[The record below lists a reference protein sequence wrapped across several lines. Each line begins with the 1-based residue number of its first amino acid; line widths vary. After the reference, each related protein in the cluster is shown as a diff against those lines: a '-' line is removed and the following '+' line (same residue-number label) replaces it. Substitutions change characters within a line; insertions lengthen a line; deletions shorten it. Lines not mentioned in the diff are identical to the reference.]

1 VGATR
6 KKTGKG
12 ARKATRK
19 GGTRKSAR
27 RSTASRKRLV
37 PARTKRGLGAG
48 EEPLAI
54 DDPAV
59 APLVQ
64 RVKDAG
70 GAPLGAYRE
79 PLSGGPILL
88 AALPIEAIDPTPF
101 QRDLS
106 PTHAKRLAQKIDES
120 GAFLDP
126 LIVVEGGD
134 GRFWTP
140 NGRHRLVAAK
150 LIGLSTVTALVSR
163 DASLAFK
170 ILALNTEKAHNLRD
184 RSLEVI
190 RMARALA
197 ASNPR
202 AKEDAH
208 QVEFE
213 SPAYLTLGILY
224 EQEGRFAGSAY
235 HPFLR
240 RVDRFSSKT
249 LRSALQE
256 REGFAARLLEVET
269 EVRGIVEKLRQRGFR
284 SPYLRTFVVARINP
298 VRPARG
304 RKSEKEQKIAMGA
317 ALTKMLAAAR
327 RFDVD
332 KVRHTD
338 LALVAAVAPDE
349 GGG

>member
-1 VGATR
+1 MAWTVN
-6 KKTGKG
+6 
-12 ARKATRK
+12 
-19 GGTRKSAR
+19 
-27 RSTASRKRLV
+27 V
-37 PARTKRGLGAG
+37 
-48 EEPLAI
+48 
-54 DDPAV
+54 
-59 APLVQ
+59 
-64 RVKDAG
+64 G
-70 GAPLGAYRE
+70 GAPIGAYRE
-79 PLSGGPILL
+79 PLSGSPILL
-88 AALPIEAIDPTPF
+88 AALPLEAIDPTPF
-101 QRDLS
+101 QRNLS

-126 LIVVEGGD
+126 LIVVEGSD

-202 AKEDAH
+202 TREDAYA
-208 QVEFE
+208 VEFE
-213 SPAYLTLGILY
+213 SPTYLTLGILY

-240 RVDRFSSKT
+240 RVDRYRPKT

-256 REGFAARLLEVET
+256 REGWAARLLEIET
-269 EVRGIVEKLRQRGFR
+269 EVREIVEKLRRRGFR

-298 VRPARG
+298 VRVTRG
-304 RKSEKEQKIAMGA
+304 RKPETDPKMAVGA
-317 ALTKMLAAAR
+317 ALTRMLAAAR

-332 KVRHTD
+332 RVRDTD
-338 LALVAAVAPDE
+338 LALVAAVASDE
-349 GGG
+349 GGE

>member
-12 ARKATRK
+12 AGKAS
-19 GGTRKSAR
+19 RKSGTR
-27 RSTASRKRLV
+27 RSTASRKRLT
-37 PARTKRGLGAG
+37 PARTKRGLEAG
-48 EEPLAI
+48 EEPLPL

-59 APLVQ
+59 APLVE
-64 RVKDAG
+64 RVSAAG
-70 GAPLGAYRE
+70 GASIGAYRE

-88 AALPIEAIDPTPF
+88 AALPIEAVDPTPF

-126 LIVVEGGD
+126 LIVVEGSD

-150 LIGLSTVTALVSR
+150 LIGLNTVTALVSR

-197 ASNPR
+197 ASNAR
-202 AKEDAH
+202 AREDAYE
-208 QVEFE
+208 VEFE
-213 SPAYLTLGILY
+213 SPTYLTLGILY
-224 EQEGRFAGSAY
+224 DQEGRFAGSAY

-249 LRSALQE
+249 LRAALQE
-256 REGFAARLLEVET
+256 REGWAARLLEIET
-269 EVRGIVEKLRQRGFR
+269 EVREIVEKLRRRGFR

-298 VRPARG
+298 VRPVRG
-304 RKSEKEQKIAMGA
+304 RKAEKEPKMAMGA

-327 RFDVD
+327 RFDAD
-332 KVRHTD
+332 KVRDTD
-338 LALVAAVAPDE
+338 LALVAAVAPDDSGE
-349 GGG
+349 